1 MNRTLTMAAF
11 AAGLAVVCWT
21 AAGYIGNSPVALGVT
36 LIIAAAYLAGALE
49 LLSFDRATRSLRQ
62 TLNTLSSPPAELGG
76 WLAQLPPSLQNPVR
90 LRIEGERTGL
100 PAPVLTPYLVGLLV
114 LLGMLGTFLGMVLTL
129 NGAFVALEH
138 TTDLQA
144 IRSALA
150 APVKGLG
157 VAFGT
162 SIAGVAASA
171 MLGLMSVLCRRARLQ
186 AAQQLEARIATTLRE
201 FSLTHQR
208 QQTFRALQG
217 QAEVLPRLV
226 DALQSMMD
234 QLNQRS
240 EQSATQLAAAQA
252 QFHDEARASYT
263 GLAAAVDQSLKD
275 SLSAGARLAGETL
288 QPAVEAT
295 MRAIAAETTALQ
307 SQVADTVTQHLN
319 GVSARFD
326 DSISQVSARWTTA
339 VDAHTQGSAE
349 LVLQLQHTL
358 DAHARKLEQDAST
371 LLESIGHKHTDLCTQ
386 LTERTT
392 DLARETGKQQQRLI
406 AAIETQLDALGQRVD
421 AGAQQAA
428 HAWQAAASQQTLT
441 NSQLGERLEA
451 TLTDVTNAF
460 AEQSTRLASTLHE
473 QAQSLQAGLASRD
486 DLRLATQQ
494 AALDAM
500 TTAAQQSWKDAAS
513 HASAEQNRICSKL
526 EETAQRIATHTEAQT
541 AATLSQVSQ
550 LMQTA
555 AEAPRAAADVI
566 TQLRQELSAS
576 IARDNEMLV
585 ERSRIMETLGGLL
598 DAINHAAT
606 EQRAAIDAL
615 VGTAADLL
623 ERTTEK
629 LQNRVDAEATRMG
642 ELASQLDGSAVEV
655 ASLGEAMSAAVEQ
668 FGTASAQ
675 LAGNLQRIEAA
686 LDKSL
691 NRSDEQMAYYVA
703 QAREIIDLSMMSQQR
718 IVDDLQQIKNRPAA
732 LADEV

>member
-1 MNRTLTMAAF
+1 MNRFLTMAAF

-36 LIIAAAYLAGALE
+36 LLIASAYLAGALE
-49 LLSFDRATRSLRQ
+49 LQRFDRATRSLKRA
-62 TLNTLSSPPAELGG
+62 LEALSSPPAELGG

-90 LRIEGERTGL
+90 LRIEGERAGL

-186 AAQQLEARIATTLRE
+186 AAQQLEARIATTLRD
-201 FSLTHQR
+201 FSLVHQR

-226 DALQSMMD
+226 DALQSMMT
-234 QLNQRS
+234 QLNQHS
-240 EQSATQLAAAQA
+240 EQSAAQLAAAQA
-252 QFHDEARASYT
+252 QFHDETRVSYT

-275 SLSAGARLAGETL
+275 SLSASARLAGETL

-307 SQVADTVTQHLN
+307 TQVAETVTRHLD
-319 GVSARFD
+319 GVSTRFD
-326 DSISQVSARWTTA
+326 DSISQVSTRWTTA

-349 LVLQLQHTL
+349 LVRQLQHTL
-358 DAHARKLEQDAST
+358 DAHARKLEQGSCT
-371 LLESIGHKHTDLCTQ
+371 LLDSIGRSHADLCQQ
-386 LTERTT
+386 LAERTT
-392 DLARETGKQQQRLI
+392 GLARETGDQQQHLI
-406 AAIETQLDALGQRVD
+406 ATIEANIQALSTRVD
-421 AGAQQAA
+421 AGAQHAA
-428 HAWQAAASQQTLT
+428 QAWQAAASQQLVA
-441 NSQLGERLEA
+441 NSQLGERLDA
-451 TLTDVTNAF
+451 TLTQFASAF
-460 AEQSTRLASTLHE
+460 AKQGTQLASTLHE
-473 QAQSLQAGLASRD
+473 QTLALQTGLASRD
-486 DLRLATQQ
+486 EQRLAAQQ
-494 AALDAM
+494 AALHAM
-500 TTAAQQSWKDAAS
+500 AAAVQQSWQDAAS
-513 HASAEQNRICSKL
+513 HASAEQHRICSKL
-526 EETAQRIATHTEAQT
+526 EDTAQRIATHTEAQ
-541 AATLSQVSQ
+541 AAAILSQVSQ

-576 IARDNEMLV
+576 IARDNEMLT

-668 FGTASAQ
+668 FGAASTQ
-675 LAGNLQRIEAA
+675 LAGNLQRIEEA

-718 IVDDLQQIKNRPAA
+718 IVDDLQQLKTRPAA